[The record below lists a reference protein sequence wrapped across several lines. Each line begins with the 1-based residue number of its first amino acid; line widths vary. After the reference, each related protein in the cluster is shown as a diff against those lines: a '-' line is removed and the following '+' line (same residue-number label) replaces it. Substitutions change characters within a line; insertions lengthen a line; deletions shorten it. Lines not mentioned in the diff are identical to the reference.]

1 MRVRDVELGGSGED
15 SEEAPGMVACLGK
28 EQRARGRVKISK
40 QTGVKHHSGSIS
52 TLAARV
58 KAQQLV
64 PRGGLE
70 AISPQRL
77 SGLRRGTHARRALSA
92 RGERKSQVA
101 GDDEEDIDVI
111 QKDEEDLPW
120 QHRLCGLQ
128 NWVLRE
134 RKQARQ
140 GVALFAPFALLD
152 DMRRAVVVV
161 PQVL

>member
-28 EQRARGRVKISK
+28 EQRARGRIKVSK
-40 QTGVKHHSGSIS
+40 QTSVKHHSGSIS

-77 SGLRRGTHARRALSA
+77 SGLRRGTHAIGARCPPAASERAKLPATTGCRSWIMGRASA
-92 RGERKSQVA
+92 QDA
-101 GDDEEDIDVI
+101 
-111 QKDEEDLPW
+111 Q
-120 QHRLCGLQ
+120 
-128 NWVLRE
+128 
-134 RKQARQ
+134 
-140 GVALFAPFALLD
+140 
-152 DMRRAVVVV
+152 
-161 PQVL
+161 